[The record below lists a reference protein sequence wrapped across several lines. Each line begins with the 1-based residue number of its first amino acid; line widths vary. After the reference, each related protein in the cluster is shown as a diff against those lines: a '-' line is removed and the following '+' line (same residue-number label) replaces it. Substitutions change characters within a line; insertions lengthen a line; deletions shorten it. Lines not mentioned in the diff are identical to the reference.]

1 MRVLFPFVG
10 DSVGGSHRSAIEL
23 IHGLKHKG
31 VEVSVILHQDG
42 GPLSEVLLREN
53 IRYLCVPVTALA
65 GEAPNVL
72 RIMLDILRNFYLFSR
87 FIVTNEIDVVHGNDL
102 RVNLS
107 WALPA
112 KIYAKGFIWH
122 QRTVLS
128 SSKLWLLINYLCSY
142 FVAIS
147 DVVMQGVP
155 KNIPD
160 NKKRVVYNPFDINT
174 FISRA
179 SARNYT
185 VQEYKIP
192 ENSFLLGAVGRIVEY
207 KNIGFVIKNFYKIY
221 NNINKN
227 SYLIIVGT
235 GDIEYLNE
243 LKASVYELGLNERV
257 LFTGFV
263 NNPDKI
269 VASLDLLVAS
279 SCVDAFG
286 RTVVEAMLQKTPVL
300 AAKSGGHIDIVE
312 EGVNG
317 WFYDPA
323 VKDDF
328 IGKVSAIM
336 NSQNINTVTD
346 SAYEYAKVNFS
357 SQQHLNNMHDI
368 YMSLL
373 SN

>member
-1 MRVLFPFVG
+1 MIDNGISVLIVLHK
-10 DSVGGSHRSAIEL
+10 DDEALSKYLHSKNIEYS
-23 IHGLKHKG
+23 ILKSSK
-31 VEVSVILHQDG
+31 
-42 GPLSEVLLREN
+42 
-53 IRYLCVPVTALA
+53 LA
-65 GEAPNVL
+65 GTTPGKMAIIVG
-72 RIMLDILRNFYLFSR
+72 IISNFTRFSR
-87 FIVTNEIDVVHGNDL
+87 FIKKNKIDIIHGNDL